1 MPESLDGN
9 QYFQYLLRRWRFI
22 ASVCAIAIVLALAV
36 SLVLPKHYTATASLL
51 IEPPAGSDP
60 RTSMAVSPVYL
71 ESLRSYEVLASSD
84 TLLTRALEK
93 FHLRDPQS
101 PEPLETVKRR
111 ILKVSKPRETK
122 ILQISVT
129 LADPRQAQAVAQF
142 LAEETVSLSRGANR
156 DSDQDLLGEAQ
167 KLADDAGAKLE
178 QAQTAFGEL
187 NIREPIEPLR
197 AALQSL
203 TELQARVRQD
213 LSETRAQAAELA
225 GDPRAVGAKARA
237 EALEKQEAELTK
249 QIAEKAVQVSRR
261 SARDDEARQKLR
273 TAQNNYDAANL
284 RVREVRGNSGLRGE
298 RLRVVEPGVVPE
310 RPSSPNV
317 LLNLA
322 LALGVGLVGAVV
334 YLTLTLRP
342 NEA

>member
-22 ASVCAIAIVLALAV
+22 VSVCAIAIVLALVV
-36 SLVLPKHYTATASLL
+36 SLVLPKSYTATASLL
-51 IEPPAGSDP
+51 IEPPAGNDP
-60 RTSMAVSPVYL
+60 RTSIAVSPVYL

-93 FHLRDPQS
+93 FHLRDAQS
-101 PEPLETVKRR
+101 PEPLETIKRR

-129 LADPRQAQAVAQF
+129 LSDPRQAQAVAQF

-156 DSDQDLLGEAQ
+156 DSDQELIAEPKGQADEA
-167 KLADDAGAKLE
+167 AAKVE
-178 QAQTAFGEL
+178 KAQAESAEL

-197 AALQSL
+197 AELQSL
-203 TELQARVRQD
+203 TDLRARVRQD
-213 LSETRAQAAELA
+213 LLETRAQVAELA
-225 GDPRAVGAKARA
+225 SDPRAAGAKARA
-237 EALEKQEAELTK
+237 EALDRQDAELTR
-249 QIAEKAVQVSRR
+249 QIETKATRLARR
-261 SARDDEARQKLR
+261 SSREEETRQRLKSAE
-273 TAQNNYDAANL
+273 TNYDAATKRL
-284 RVREVRGNSGLRGE
+284 REVRDTAGTRGE

-310 RPSSPNV
+310 RPSSPNL

-322 LALGVGLVGAVV
+322 LALGVGLVGAVA

-342 NEA
+342 SEA